1 VPNLNQELGRRCGNM
16 KNKVLII
23 KAKLVHESWGKT
35 NEELEAEIKTELN
48 PRDIPWVEK
57 IEEVKVLSES

>member
-1 VPNLNQELGRRCGNM
+1 M